1 LTTTRRTYSTET
13 TTTELKPNP
22 YIVSEWSRFVLVVP
36 MWQSAAAGGS
46 TFSLTMLILVGMV
59 ITKDTEA
66 NYQLF
71 TLFSCLCGAFIGL
84 GIFFVISLNN
94 TGIATFG
101 GETKK
106 VESPVI
112 FEDNTPE
119 EVQTG
124 WVRENNRAAKVD
136 FSPMTAALYNRLG
149 QYKAGDVMTREHLK
163 DALINYTE
171 NYSKLRTALRTAGA
185 IDENNIWT
193 PAGVQWAKGE

>member
-1 LTTTRRTYSTET
+1 MTTTRRTYSTET

-106 VESPVI
+106 VESPVM
-112 FEDNTPE
+112 FTDNAPE

-124 WVRENNRAAKVD
+124 WVVSDRQWLKVD
-136 FSPMTAALYNRLG
+136 YPMTTALFNRLG
-149 QYKAGDVMTREHLK
+149 QYKAGDTMTREQLK
-163 DALINYTE
+163 DVLVNYTE
-171 NYSKLRTALRTAGA
+171 NYRKLVDALKTAGA
-185 IDENNIWT
+185 IDDQNIWT